1 MKHIILAITLLAIV
15 SLVACT
21 IPSTMPAQ
29 TVASN
34 TATVS
39 PVTHT
44 PPLTTPA
51 QTATSNTATVSPVT
65 RTTPTATPTQIA
77 TSYATEESEIR
88 DLVENFGMRLQN
100 VSLQA
105 PDAAQEIQKQYSEFV
120 TPALLEMW
128 MNDVSKAPGRIVS
141 SPWPDRIEIT
151 TLSKEGTDRYELT
164 GFIVEITSL
173 EVVNGG
179 AATKIPV
186 RMVVQK
192 VQGSWLITEYAD
204 EQ

>member
-21 IPSTMPAQ
+21 IPSTKPAQ
-29 TVASN
+29 TATSN

-39 PVTHT
+39 LGTHT
-44 PPLTTPA
+44 PSSTTPA
-51 QTATSNTATVSPVT
+51 QTAASNTATVSPVT

-77 TSYATEESEIR
+77 TSYATEEAEIR
-88 DLVENFGMRLQN
+88 DLVENFGKRLQN

-105 PDAAQEIQKQYSEFV
+105 PDAAQEIQKHYSEFV

-141 SPWPDRIEIT
+141 SPWPDRIEII

-164 GFIVEITSL
+164 GFVVEITSL

-192 VQGSWLITEYAD
+192 VLGSWLITEYAE

>member
-39 PVTHT
+39 PVT
-44 PPLTTPA
+44 
-51 QTATSNTATVSPVT
+51 

-77 TSYATEESEIR
+77 TSYATEEAEIR
-88 DLVENFGMRLQN
+88 DLVENFGKRLQN

-164 GFIVEITSL
+164 GFVVEITSL
-173 EVVNGG
+173 EVVNGEV
-179 AATKIPV
+179 ATKIPV